1 MIKNIFLLFINNLLP
16 IFASSLKFIYMK
28 SNTTTILKV
37 MQVITWVVFIGLCIM
52 AGVLIFTVLMSLFFD
67 PQAAHDL
74 HLGLDLSDLL
84 ETSRWKYICLT
95 SLIIFLTGLKAW
107 FFYRI
112 IRLLKVFNMSQPF
125 DDVII
130 PILTKISRTAL
141 EIGILALI
149 AREFVRS
156 LIKQGTE
163 LPSMHDYLGGG
174 IEFLFM
180 AGIIFII
187 AQVFK
192 RGLEIQTENEL
203 TI

>member
-95 SLIIFLTGLKAW
+95 SLIIF
-107 FFYRI
+107 FIRI
-112 IRLLKVFNMSQPF
+112 ESLVF
-125 DDVII
+125 
-130 PILTKISRTAL
+130 
-141 EIGILALI
+141 
-149 AREFVRS
+149 
-156 LIKQGTE
+156 
-163 LPSMHDYLGGG
+163 LPDYPT
-174 IEFLFM
+174 
-180 AGIIFII
+180 
-187 AQVFK
+187 FK
-192 RGLEIQTENEL
+192 GFQYVA

>member
-1 MIKNIFLLFINNLLP
+1 
-16 IFASSLKFIYMK
+16 
-28 SNTTTILKV
+28 
-37 MQVITWVVFIGLCIM
+37 
-52 AGVLIFTVLMSLFFD
+52 
-67 PQAAHDL
+67 
-74 HLGLDLSDLL
+74 
-84 ETSRWKYICLT
+84 
-95 SLIIFLTGLKAW
+95 
-107 FFYRI
+107 
-112 IRLLKVFNMSQPF
+112 MSQPF